1 MFERLKQLAARLAGR
16 LPPLPPL
23 PGPPEDPSAGVREP
37 RRRGPGGRNSS
48 AAVMEPSPDELV
60 RAVGRLRGDVSNSA
74 HDQTMF

>member
-37 RRRGPGGRNSS
+37 RRRGPAGRNSA
-48 AAVMEPSPDELV
+48 AAVMEPPPDEIV
-60 RAVGRLRGDVSNSA
+60 GAVARLGGDGARSA
-74 HDQTMF
+74 NDQTMF